1 MCSKKAPFEENLQK
15 KCSLKSMKKILG
27 YAISVPVLCF
37 GAIGSFHLYKETGA
51 WNETL
56 RNVIITIT
64 AVSVEIAILF
74 LIHSLASTKGK
85 QNKITALLLVVT
97 IPVSLIGQ
105 YSFLLK
111 EASKKVEAVQMAQTN
126 LTELDAQK
134 AALQA
139 EKAILLKTL
148 ESETASG
155 YGPKSSALKAEINT
169 LTAKLETMESRT
181 ESNQE
186 KSLEKTELEALATE
200 FNLDPK
206 FFMKIMVGIF
216 LTLAN
221 ILGFWLVY
229 LADLGKEKSL
239 KELLDEL
246 QVNLSNSPTQ
256 GVKKKQ
262 PVRQPVR
269 KKAEKT
275 KKDLPKNVIPFPSS
289 PA

>member
-1 MCSKKAPFEENLQK
+1 
-15 KCSLKSMKKILG
+15 
-27 YAISVPVLCF
+27 
-37 GAIGSFHLYKETGA
+37 
-51 WNETL
+51 
-56 RNVIITIT
+56 
-64 AVSVEIAILF
+64 
-74 LIHSLASTKGK
+74 
-85 QNKITALLLVVT
+85 
-97 IPVSLIGQ
+97 
-105 YSFLLK
+105 
-111 EASKKVEAVQMAQTN
+111 
-126 LTELDAQK
+126 
-134 AALQA
+134 
-139 EKAILLKTL
+139 
-148 ESETASG
+148 
-155 YGPKSSALKAEINT
+155 
-169 LTAKLETMESRT
+169 MESRT

-246 QVNLSNSPTQ
+246 QVNLSNPSTQ

>member
-1 MCSKKAPFEENLQK
+1 
-15 KCSLKSMKKILG
+15 MKKILG
-27 YAISVPVLCF
+27 YAISIPVLLF
-37 GAIGSFHLYKETGA
+37 GAIGSYHLYKETGE
-51 WNETL
+51 WNESL
-56 RNVIITIT
+56 RNIIIAIT

-74 LIHSLASTKGK
+74 LIHSLASTEGK

-111 EASKKVEAVQMAQTN
+111 EASKKVELVAQAQSN
-126 LTELDAQK
+126 LTDLDAQK

-139 EKAILLKTL
+139 EKAILLKSL
-148 ESETASG
+148 ESETSSG
-155 YGPKSSALKAEINT
+155 YGPKSQSLKSEINS
-169 LTAKLETMESRT
+169 LTMKLEKIESQA
-181 ESNQE
+181 ENNQN

-206 FFMKIMVGIF
+206 FFMKVMVGIF

-239 KELLDEL
+239 KELLGEL
-246 QVNLSNSPTQ
+246 QINLLNPSIQ
-256 GVKKKQ
+256 EVKKKQ
-262 PVRQPVR
+262 SVR
-269 KKAEKT
+269 KKTEKKEKT
-275 KKDLPKNVIPFPSS
+275 KKDLPKNVIPFPNS

>member
-1 MCSKKAPFEENLQK
+1 MRTN
-15 KCSLKSMKKILG
+15 SLGVDHSHMKKILG

-37 GAIGSFHLYKETGA
+37 GAIGSFHLYKETGE
-51 WNETL
+51 WNESL
-56 RNVIITIT
+56 RNIIISIT

-74 LIHSLASTKGK
+74 LIHSLASTEGK
-85 QNKITALLLVVT
+85 QNKVTALLLAVT
-97 IPVSLIGQ
+97 IPVSLVGQ

-134 AALQA
+134 ATLQA
-139 EKAILLKTL
+139 EKAILLKSL

-169 LTAKLETMESRT
+169 LTTKLEQMESRT

-200 FNLDPK
+200 FDLDPK
-206 FFMKIMVGIF
+206 QFMKVMVGIF

-229 LADLGKEKSL
+229 LADLGKEKSV
-239 KELLDEL
+239 KEMLEDL
-246 QVNLSNSPTQ
+246 QADLATAPKV
-256 GVKKKQ
+256 VKKKQ
-262 PVRQPVR
+262 GRQQVR
-269 KKAEKT
+269 KQIKAEN
-275 KKDLPKNVIPFPSS
+275 LPKNVIPFPEM
-289 PA
+289 PV

>member
-1 MCSKKAPFEENLQK
+1 
-15 KCSLKSMKKILG
+15 MKKILG

-37 GAIGSFHLYKETGA
+37 GAIGSFHLYKETGE

-56 RNVIITIT
+56 RNVIISIT

-74 LIHSLASTKGK
+74 LIHSLASTEGK
-85 QNKITALLLVVT
+85 QNKVTALLLAVT
-97 IPVSLIGQ
+97 IPVSLVGQ

-111 EASKKVEAVQMAQTN
+111 EASKKVELVAQAQSNLTN
-126 LTELDAQK
+126 LDEQK

-139 EKAILLKTL
+139 EKAILLKSL

-155 YGPKSSALKAEINT
+155 YGPKSQSLKSEINS
-169 LTAKLETMESRT
+169 LTMKLETMETRT

-200 FNLDPK
+200 FDLDPK
-206 FFMKIMVGIF
+206 LFMKVMVGIF

-229 LADLGKEKSL
+229 LADLGKEKSV
-239 KELLDEL
+239 KEMLEEL
-246 QVNLSNSPTQ
+246 QINLATAPKVV
-256 GVKKKQ
+256 VKKKQ
-262 PVRQPVR
+262 QARQQVR
-269 KKAEKT
+269 KQI
-275 KKDLPKNVIPFPSS
+275 KKDLPKNVIPFPDL

>member
-1 MCSKKAPFEENLQK
+1 
-15 KCSLKSMKKILG
+15 MKKILG

-37 GAIGSFHLYKETGA
+37 GAIGSFHLYKETGE
-51 WNETL
+51 WNESL
-56 RNVIITIT
+56 RNIIISIT

-74 LIHSLASTKGK
+74 LIHSLASTEGK
-85 QNKITALLLVVT
+85 QNKVTALLLAVT

-111 EASKKVEAVQMAQTN
+111 EASKKVELVQQAQSN
-126 LTELDAQK
+126 LTDLDAAK

-139 EKAILLKTL
+139 EKAILLKSL

-169 LTAKLETMESRT
+169 LTQRLETMENRT
-181 ESNQE
+181 ESNQM

-200 FNLDPK
+200 FNLEPK
-206 FFMKIMVGIF
+206 QFMKVMVGIF

-229 LADLGKEKSL
+229 LADLGKEKSV
-239 KELLDEL
+239 KELLEDMQASL
-246 QVNLSNSPTQ
+246 ATAPKV
-256 GVKKKQ
+256 
-262 PVRQPVR
+262 VR
-269 KKAEKT
+269 KKQQARQQV
-275 KKDLPKNVIPFPSS
+275 KKQIKRETPKNVIPFPEM